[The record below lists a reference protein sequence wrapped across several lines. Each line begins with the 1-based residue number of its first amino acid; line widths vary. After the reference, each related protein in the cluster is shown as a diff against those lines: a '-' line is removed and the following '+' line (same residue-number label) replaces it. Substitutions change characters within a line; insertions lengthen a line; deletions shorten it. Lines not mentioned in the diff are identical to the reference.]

1 LLNEQSLSQYKAYWK
16 AKAIKKSF
24 FFNVKRFKYSVA
36 NYLRSKLE
44 LFNSLSKLFQS
55 VLSYFFLPTLLAFS
69 LQYFQPAAQELY
81 SKIGGHLLNVSE
93 YGTFLAT
100 VTSICGIFIGLYYA
114 AITSISGAIYAR
126 VPQNIR
132 NLLLREKMG
141 NAYMRFLAMFTFL
154 GIILLAL
161 YIMGGKPN
169 PFTPTIIAIFS
180 GLAVYSFIHI
190 GMKAFTLFDPTSL
203 ATDVVLQLKKSLVNA
218 VAGATYWDSPE
229 FQNHERIKAENY
241 IDTLEVLA
249 DIAEK
254 ERHLSGQ
261 VLVDFC
267 EKLIWFL
274 QWNELE
280 KSKIPSESHWFESK
294 LKHPNWYQTSD
305 TETSM
310 MNQTGSSLSAKVIK
324 DHDWIESR
332 LLDIIFNSLKLNLK
346 ENRFVLVQNLYDLLN
361 KYVATC
367 AYNGRISYALE
378 VINKTS
384 EVSEEQVI
392 GILTHTKN
400 KQSLD
405 LIAVCDAVATLPI
418 TALLSFSRSIEKKN
432 NDSNHFELFNKFNWK
447 LSKDIYHLNLS
458 PNTVEN
464 LEWLQKRIKFE
475 IEVEKKTIT
484 PYWYINNIV
493 FKSEAENF
501 CRCITVLFE
510 DIIQLYANWSTK
522 LSSTNRYWLVA
533 SCVTREKEFIFK
545 LGKHLGIFETYWN
558 SIVEYKKNDEYWPEF
573 NLDTLILSQEKR
585 IEKID
590 IMSGKI
596 ASSLIS
602 EEKPDDYPDFAGQF
616 LHSLSEAVFKAILD
630 NNDEK
635 FLTLFPLCFTT
646 TFAQAQK
653 LMPLDVKEEWVR
665 ENLTKVAFTPVID
678 LIDLSGYCILMSE
691 YYGNTRIR
699 RIVDVYWNSYLGKV
713 GSLKDPQVGIIFATI
728 ATFDQ
733 TYEIPHRNQYRFRWE
748 RIINN
753 KLIQSIEYKSVLGSH
768 PFHEDKIRL
777 HDSPLVRIFSED
789 EIALS
794 HNGID
799 VFYTFILKPML
810 SEAQCNLINRRRNLA
825 DELQREIEF
834 YAKHNKGKE

>member
-1 LLNEQSLSQYKAYWK
+1 MINKQSLSQYKVYWK
-16 AKAIKKSF
+16 AKSIIKYF
-24 FFNVKRFKYSVA
+24 IFNIKLFKYSVA

-44 LFNSLSKLFQS
+44 LFNSLSRLFQS
-55 VLSYFFLPTLLAFS
+55 VLSYFLPPMLVAFT
-69 LQYFQPAAQELY
+69 LQYFQPAAQELH

-100 VTSICGIFIGLYYA
+100 ITSICGIFIGLYYA

-169 PFTPTIIAIFS
+169 PFTPSIIAIFS
-180 GLAVYSFIHI
+180 GLAVYSFIYI

-203 ATDVVLQLKKSLVNA
+203 ATDVVLQLKKSLINA

-261 VLVDFC
+261 VLVEFC

-280 KSKIPSESHWFESK
+280 KSKIPSDSHWFESK

-305 TETSM
+305 SETSM
-310 MNQTGSSLSAKVIK
+310 MNLAGASLSAKVIK
-324 DHDWIESR
+324 DHDWIENR
-332 LLDIIFNSLKLNLK
+332 LLDIILNSLKLNLK
-346 ENRFVLVQNLYDLLN
+346 ENRFVLVQKLYDLLN

-378 VINKTS
+378 LINKTS
-384 EVSEEQVI
+384 AISEEQVI
-392 GILTHTKN
+392 GTLAHTKN
-400 KQSLD
+400 KQSLE
-405 LIAVCDAVATLPI
+405 LIAVCDAVAMLPI
-418 TALLSFSRSIEKKN
+418 TALLSFSRSIETKN
-432 NDSNHFELFNKFNWK
+432 SDSNHFELFNKFNWK
-447 LSKDIYHLNLS
+447 LSKDIYHLGFS
-458 PNTVEN
+458 PKTVEN

-475 IEVEKKTIT
+475 IEVEKKLIT
-484 PYWYINNIV
+484 PDWYINNIV
-493 FKSEAENF
+493 FKSEAESF
-501 CRCITVLFE
+501 CRCVTVLFE
-510 DIIQLYANWSTK
+510 DITKLYAGWSAK
-522 LSSTNRYWLVA
+522 LSSTDRYWLAA

-545 LGKHLGIFETYWN
+545 LNKHLSIFETYWN
-558 SIVEYKKNDEYWPEF
+558 SIIKYKKHDEYWPEF
-573 NLDTLILSQEKR
+573 KLDTLILSQEKR

-590 IMSGKI
+590 IMSGDI

-616 LHSLSEAVFKAILD
+616 LHSLSEAVFKASLD
-630 NNDEK
+630 NNNEK
-635 FLTLFPLCFTT
+635 LLTLFHLCFTT

-665 ENLTKVAFTPVID
+665 ENLTKVAFTPIID

-691 YYGNTRIR
+691 YYGNTEIR
-699 RIVDVYWNSYLGKV
+699 RIVDVYWNGYFGKV
-713 GSLKDPQVGIIFATI
+713 GSLKSAQVEIIFATI

-733 TYEIPHRNQYRFRWE
+733 AYEIPHRNQYRSRWE

-753 KLIQSIEYKSVLGSH
+753 KLNQNVECKSVIGNH
-768 PFHEDKIRL
+768 RFNEDIIRL

-789 EIALS
+789 KIALR

-799 VFYTFILKPML
+799 VFYTYILKPML

-834 YAKHNKGKE
+834 YAKYNEGKE